1 MRGLVGGPHPGDRPD
16 GRGVT
21 DSELGA
27 RDTGLPGRAL
37 PWRFPRSRSST
48 CWQRGDN
55 DKAER
60 AEGELPD
67 KVDPERDSGI
77 LDRLGIDPKDLLGGL
92 GGAAGKLGL

>member
-1 MRGLVGGPHPGDRPD
+1 MEIPKEQILDMLR
-16 GRGVT
+16 
-21 DSELGA
+21 
-27 RDTGLPGRAL
+27 
-37 PWRFPRSRSST
+37 
-48 CWQRGDN
+48 QRGDN